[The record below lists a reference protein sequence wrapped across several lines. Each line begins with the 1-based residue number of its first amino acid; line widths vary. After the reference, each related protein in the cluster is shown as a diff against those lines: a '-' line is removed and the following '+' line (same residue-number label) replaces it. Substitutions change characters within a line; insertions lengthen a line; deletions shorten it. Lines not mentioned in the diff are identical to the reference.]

1 LKARPGRAGI
11 EFTMARF
18 AGRSPPF
25 RAGLLKNPVG
35 NAWKFLILFPE
46 KTALLWQIRLNEIVK
61 MLARLDVLSAALGDK
76 PWCALSSDRS
86 PKKQTQQIFQLV
98 AHCFPIHKSR
108 LADQEMPVCGIGA
121 NGVQSPMSAFA
132 DVKSAGD

>member
-1 LKARPGRAGI
+1 
-11 EFTMARF
+11 MARF

-61 MLARLDVLSAALGDK
+61 MLARLDVLSAALGNK
-76 PWCALSSDRS
+76 PSLVFQARRS
-86 PKKQTQQIFQLV
+86 TEKKAEQVFQFV